1 MLWVS
6 LAASWAVLELAV
18 LPALIFQAPLG
29 RQANFTTAMQILA
42 QDTKKGLAPRGHLL
56 LLGDSNAKGLGDWL
70 LSADHSG
77 HPPFHSAHVL
87 RDELGVD
94 VLSFGEG
101 GASNIDALVRRPR
114 QYTAALAR
122 FGLGEPDR
130 IVFYFF
136 AGNDLQDNEKYLRR
150 AIEHGTSPDE
160 VADADSFD
168 EFLRGELARDLAW
181 WRRWSMTLF
190 TPQYVVNL
198 VASIGDYLG
207 AALGVTDA
215 VEDLPV
221 AGQSNRA
228 RVAGDEVWLP
238 DRLGA
243 PALELDDEAWS
254 RGLLALDRSLASLRE
269 FYPEQPILVAYIPSS
284 ISCYEITSETVSV
297 ASAWSHTE
305 VHATEFL
312 KRRAREMRRRV
323 EEIVAAHGLE
333 FLDLTPPLRELARE
347 GPIHG
352 PLDWGHVNER
362 GYRAIGQAVAERLRA
377 GGSGDRGAQGG

>member
-1 MLWVS
+1 LLLVS
-6 LAASWAVLELAV
+6 LAASWALLELAV
-18 LPALIFQAPLG
+18 LPVIIYQAPLG

-42 QDTKKGLAPRGHLL
+42 QDTKEELAPRDHLL
-56 LLGDSNAKGLGDWL
+56 LLGDSHAKGLGDWL

-101 GASNIDALVRRPR
+101 GASSIDALVRRPR

-122 FGLGEPDR
+122 FGLGAPER
-130 IVFYFF
+130 IVFYFY

-150 AIEHGTSPDE
+150 AIERGTSSGQ

-190 TPQYVVNL
+190 TPQYVANL
-198 VASIGDYLG
+198 VASIGDYLRS
-207 AALGVTDA
+207 AVGVTDA
-215 VEDLPV
+215 VDDLAV
-221 AGQSNRA
+221 EGQSNRA
-228 RVAGDEVWLP
+228 RVGGDEVWLP

-269 FYPEQPILVAYIPSS
+269 FYPEQPVLVAYIPSP
-284 ISCYEITSETVSV
+284 ISCYEIMSETVSV
-297 ASAWSHTE
+297 ASAWSHEE
-305 VHATEFL
+305 VHSTEFL

-323 EEIVAAHGLE
+323 EEIVEAHGLE
-333 FLDLTPPLRELARE
+333 FVDLTPPLRKLARE
-347 GPIHG
+347 GPVHG
-352 PLDWGHVNER
+352 PRDWGHVNER
-362 GYRAIGQAVAERLRA
+362 GYRAIGRAVAERLRA
-377 GGSGDRGAQGG
+377 DRPGDGSDRGG